1 MKISVAAASSMFWK
15 EPKSSAA
22 GLPPPACWA
31 ATGSSVMPITVI
43 TVPVTTGG
51 KSRSRRLKYGAAKNV
66 TTPATI
72 TAP

>member
-1 MKISVAAASSMFWK
+1 
-15 EPKSSAA
+15 
-22 GLPPPACWA
+22 
-31 ATGSSVMPITVI
+31 MPITVI

-51 KSRSRRLKYGAAKNV
+51 NSRSRRLKYGAAKNV